1 MARRGQVGGRSEP
14 GRAAAP
20 VRANLG
26 LLNETPDPR
35 QGVTGRG
42 CDDTE
47 WWAAEGHAKSELR
60 KRHTECT
67 LFADTRQPLCPQTAG
82 EGLRAGHGG

>member
-67 LFADTRQPLCPQTAG
+67 LFVDTRQPLCPQTAG